1 MAATREEEQE
11 SRFDLLAHLP
21 KELSLKIFTYLT
33 GKELSVVCKVSKNWR
48 DLANFNLLWKKL
60 CIKESIGQDTEFI
73 TRESLEVK
81 SELEP
86 KCRWAQ
92 LYHEKMR
99 LLSNWAEDKHIWLAL
114 DKQKPSVDVY
124 QNILAVVHWTND
136 SPAVDIVDITK
147 ISLQQLQTLPLPFNI
162 PREPV
167 GVCINASVLTVEFSN
182 ISVIFVCNNG
192 KFHYEISVIPDL
204 QIVCPLGQ
212 EPEFIEKYQSDN
224 RCWTLCLAGRYI
236 WYQASSVVIIYDRTS
251 KKFRKMDGIL
261 QVVAV
266 ELQGELIVVQCP
278 HSIQVF
284 YGDGK
289 LLYTYCAHSNLF
301 YTGLVMSSTS
311 FAFLQSEDFSD
322 PHVVQVELST
332 WQIYKETTLK
342 VYRIALHK
350 SMILLLSQ
358 EPFSLTSILQGET
371 KWNNLIRGTKYL
383 RPGKDFFSVICSRY
397 VFVCPSLARLDMF
410 SLFDVNNGQHLYD
423 TSLNTSSY
431 NIQTVSDYCLV
442 VHSKKT
448 TINIRSYV

>member
-1 MAATREEEQE
+1 MEETRDKDQD
-11 SRFDLLAHLP
+11 SKFDLLVHLP

-33 GKELSVVCKVSKNWR
+33 GKELSIVCKVSKNWR

-60 CIKESIGQDTEFI
+60 CVKESISEDTEFI
-73 TRESLEVK
+73 TRQSSEVK

-99 LLSNWAEDKHIWLAL
+99 LLSNWAIDKHIWMAL
-114 DKQKPSVDVY
+114 DQEKPSVDVY
-124 QNILAVVHWTND
+124 QNILSVVYWIKET
-136 SPAVDIVDITK
+136 PTVDIVDITNS
-147 ISLQQLQTLPLPFNI
+147 SLNQLQTFPLPFNI
-162 PREPV
+162 AREPV
-167 GVCINASVLTVEFSN
+167 GVCINRSVLTVEFSN
-182 ISVIFVCNNG
+182 ISVIFECRNG
-192 KFHYEISVIPDL
+192 KFNYEISLIPDL
-204 QIVCPLGQ
+204 KIVCPCGQ
-212 EPEFIEKYQSDN
+212 EREFVEKYHNDK

-236 WYQASSVVIIYDRTS
+236 WYQASSVVVIYDRNAKT
-251 KKFRKMDGIL
+251 FQNMDGIL

-266 ELQGELIVVQCP
+266 EMHGELIVVQCP
-278 HSIQVF
+278 HSIRVF

-289 LLYTYCAHSNLF
+289 LMYTYSAHTNLF

-322 PHVVQVELST
+322 PHVVQVHLST

-358 EPFSLTSILQGET
+358 DPFNLTSILHGET

-383 RPGKDFFSVICSRY
+383 RPGKDFFNVICSRY

-410 SLFDVNNGQHLYD
+410 SLFDVNSGQHLYD

-442 VHSKKT
+442 VHTKKT